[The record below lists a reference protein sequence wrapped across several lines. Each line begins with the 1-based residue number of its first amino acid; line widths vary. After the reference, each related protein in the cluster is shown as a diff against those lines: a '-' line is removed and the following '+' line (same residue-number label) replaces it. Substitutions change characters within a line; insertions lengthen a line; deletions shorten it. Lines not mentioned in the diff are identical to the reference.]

1 MNYRKKTKLY
11 FAGFFVAYP
20 ILLIISS
27 FLWRAFILDKD
38 IGVVATE
45 AFSIVGIY
53 YLIISILSALVYLRN
68 IKLS

>member
-1 MNYRKKTKLY
+1 MNDSKKTKLY

-53 YLIISILSALVYLRN
+53 YLIISILSVLVYLRN

>member
-1 MNYRKKTKLY
+1 MNDSKKTKLY

-20 ILLIISS
+20 ILFIISS
-27 FLWRAFILDKD
+27 FSWRAFILDKH

-53 YLIISILSALVYLRN
+53 YLIISILSVLVYLRN